1 MKHLSTILSVIALAL
16 IAVLFYFQFSTKKTH
31 TESHAGPAEKD
42 NSFKMAYFDIDSLQN
57 NYQFY
62 KDALEEL
69 KSKEQSMNNELQS
82 LEKSYQ
88 RKIQEWQQRGSSMS
102 QSEAEA
108 ANREYQ
114 QMQANYQQRRG
125 MLEQQIGNLQM
136 EKRKNIKEKIEA
148 FLKDYNKDRKYAYIL
163 SYEPELMFY
172 KDSAYDITADLI
184 KGLNAGYQ
192 PIKK

>member
-1 MKHLSTILSVIALAL
+1 
-16 IAVLFYFQFSTKKTH
+16 VLFYFHKANKKPH
-31 TESHAGPAEKD
+31 TESQTGTTEKD

-57 NYQFY
+57 NYQYY

-69 KSKEQSMNNELQS
+69 KAKEQSMNSELQS

-148 FLKDYNKDRKYAYIL
+148 FLKDYNKDRKYAYII

-172 KDSAYDITADLI
+172 KDSAYDITGDLI

-192 PIKK
+192 PVKK